1 MVERGDGRLAG
12 RVTGHLR
19 RHNRSVVLELIRTR
33 GPLSRA
39 ALVEATNLSL
49 PTVIEIVEQLERE
62 GLVRRVGEG
71 PSTGGRRPTLVELVP
86 DAFFALGVELG
97 TRTTTVVLTDLRASV
112 RARESVPSRMSE
124 GPEATYEQTMAAL
137 RAFEGWLA
145 GPEGKVLGIGVAF
158 PAPVLG
164 RSGAAFSP
172 PSYPGWG
179 EIRIGELLT
188 RQYGLPVIVD
198 NDANARA
205 IGEHLFGVG
214 QGHDNMFY
222 FVCHRGVGG
231 AAIID
236 GRLRRGARGGAGEIG
251 HTLVDPEGP
260 RCGCGRYGCLEAFVG
275 RAAVARRA
283 RRLLALSGRS
293 SLCGVPLDR
302 LKAEHV
308 IRAALEG
315 DDLGVQIVRET
326 GRYLGVGVANVANL
340 FDPSLV
346 VVGGSTAAAGD
357 LLLEPVREVLRGRA
371 LAGIGE
377 GVQVVSGR
385 LGEDAGA
392 VGAAALVLQE
402 LFAVRMG

>member
-1 MVERGDGRLAG
+1 
-12 RVTGHLR
+12 
-19 RHNRSVVLELIRTR
+19 
-33 GPLSRA
+33 
-39 ALVEATNLSL
+39 
-49 PTVIEIVEQLERE
+49 
-62 GLVRRVGEG
+62 
-71 PSTGGRRPTLVELVP
+71 
-86 DAFFALGVELG
+86 
-97 TRTTTVVLTDLRASV
+97 
-112 RARESVPSRMSE
+112 
-124 GPEATYEQTMAAL
+124 
-137 RAFEGWLA
+137 
-145 GPEGKVLGIGVAF
+145 
-158 PAPVLG
+158 
-164 RSGAAFSP
+164 
-172 PSYPGWG
+172 
-179 EIRIGELLT
+179 
-188 RQYGLPVIVD
+188 
-198 NDANARA
+198 
-205 IGEHLFGVG
+205 
-214 QGHDNMFY
+214 MFY

>member
-1 MVERGDGRLAG
+1 M
-12 RVTGHLR
+12 TGHLR

-71 PSTGGRRPTLVELVP
+71 PSTGGRRPVLIELVP

-124 GPEATYEQTMAAL
+124 GPEATYEQAMVAL
-137 RAFEGWLA
+137 GAFEGRLS
-145 GPEGKVLGIGVAF
+145 GRDGRILGIGVAF
-158 PAPVLG
+158 PAPVFG

-179 EIRIGELLT
+179 EIRIGELLAK
-188 RQYGLPVIVD
+188 RYGLPVIVD

-205 IGEHLFGVG
+205 IGEHLFGAG
-214 QGHDNMFY
+214 QGYENMFY

-231 AAIID
+231 AAVVD
-236 GRLRRGARGGAGEIG
+236 GRLRRGAHGGAGEVG

-275 RAAVARRA
+275 RAAIARRA
-283 RRLLALSGRS
+283 RRLLSLSGRGAMA
-293 SLCGVPLDR
+293 GVPLER
-302 LKAEHV
+302 VKAEHV
-308 IRAALEG
+308 IQAAREG
-315 DDLGVQIVRET
+315 DELAVQVMRET
-326 GRYLGVGVANVANL
+326 GRYLGVGVANVANVL
-340 FDPSLV
+340 DPSLV
-346 VVGGSTAAAGD
+346 VVGGSTAVAGE

-371 LAGIGE
+371 LPGIAE
-377 GVQVVSGR
+377 NVRVVSGR

>member
-1 MVERGDGRLAG
+1 M
-12 RVTGHLR
+12 TGHLR

-49 PTVIEIVEQLERE
+49 PTVIEIVEQLENE
-62 GLVRRVGEG
+62 GLVRKVGEG
-71 PSTGGRRPTLVELVP
+71 PSTGGRRPALIELVP

-97 TRTTTVVLTDLRASV
+97 TRTTTVVLTDLRAVV

-124 GPEATYEQTMAAL
+124 GPEATYERMVEAL
-137 RAFEGWLA
+137 RSFEGQLS

-158 PAPVLG
+158 PAPVLD
-164 RSGAAFSP
+164 RFGAAFSP

-179 EIRIGELLT
+179 EIRVGELLS
-188 RQYGLPVIVD
+188 RRYGLPVIVD

-214 QGHDNMFY
+214 QGHDDMFY

-231 AAIID
+231 AAIMD
-236 GRLRRGARGGAGEIG
+236 GRLRRGAHGGAGEIG

-275 RAAVARRA
+275 RAAIARRA
-283 RRLLALSGRS
+283 RRLFSLSGRS
-293 SLCGVPLDR
+293 GISGVPLEEV
-302 LKAEHV
+302 KAEHV
-308 IRAALEG
+308 IRAACEG
-315 DDLGVQIVRET
+315 DELAAQVIRET
-326 GRYLGVGVANVANL
+326 GRYLGVGIANVANL

-346 VVGGSTAAAGD
+346 VVGGSTAVAGD
-357 LLLEPVREVLRGRA
+357 LLLEPAREVLRERG
-371 LAGIGE
+371 LGGIGE
-377 GVQVVSGR
+377 EVQVLSSR